1 MNPLTRRAALFGACA
16 CCALATRRTAAAPSD
31 FAEIAPGM
39 FFRRG
44 LDAEASATN
53 ADAIANTGFI
63 VGADSV
69 AVIDPGGSLADGQA
83 LRAAIAA
90 RTTRPVRFVVLSH
103 VHPDH
108 IFGAAAFTEGA
119 PRIVGHASLP
129 AALATRGEYYRRH
142 LTELLGAEAAG
153 SVIVPD
159 LLVSD
164 TQTLDLGDR
173 RLTVRAHRPAHTDTD
188 LTLFDGQTSTL
199 IAADL
204 LFIGRVPS
212 FDGDLKGWLAELDG
226 LAAIRAARVVP
237 GHGPVTTDWPAAAAD
252 LRRYL
257 NLLLTETRAAIAAG
271 VPIEQAATQVAV
283 TERGRWALFDD
294 YNPRNVLTAYHQL
307 EWE

>member
-1 MNPLTRRAALFGACA
+1 MTPLTRRTALFGACA
-16 CCALATRRTAAAPSD
+16 CCALATRRTAAAATD
-31 FAEIAPGM
+31 FTEIAPGM

-90 RTTRPVRFVVLSH
+90 HTTRPVRFVVLSH

-119 PRIVGHASLP
+119 PRIVGHTRLP
-129 AALATRGEYYRRH
+129 AALGTRGEYYRRH
-142 LTELLGAEAAG
+142 LAELLGAEAAG
-153 SVIVPD
+153 SVVTPN
-159 LLVSD
+159 LLVTD

-188 LTLFDGQTSTL
+188 LTLFDAQTSTL
-199 IAADL
+199 ITADL

-212 FDGDLKGWLAELDG
+212 FDGDLKGWLAELDS

-257 NLLLTETRAAIAAG
+257 NLLLSETRAAIAAG
-271 VPIEQAATQVAV
+271 VPIEQAATRVAA

>member
-1 MNPLTRRAALFGACA
+1 MSPLTRRAALFGACA
-16 CCALATRRTAAAPSD
+16 CCALATRRAVAASD
-31 FAEIAPGM
+31 FVEIAPGM
-39 FFRRG
+39 VFRRG
-44 LDAEASATN
+44 VDEQASVAN

-63 VGADSV
+63 VGAESV

-119 PRIVGHASLP
+119 PKIVGHARLP

-142 LTELLGAEAAG
+142 LAELLGAEAAG
-153 SVIVPD
+153 PVVTPN
-159 LLVSD
+159 LLVAD
-164 TQTLDLGDR
+164 THTLDLGDR
-173 RLTVRAHRPAHTDTD
+173 RLTLRAHRPAHTDTD
-188 LTLFDGQTSTL
+188 LTLFDERTGTL

-212 FDGDLKGWLAELDG
+212 FDGDLKGWLAELDA

-257 NLLLTETRAAIAAG
+257 SLLLTETRAAIAAG
-271 VPIEQAATQVAV
+271 VPIEQAATRVAAS
-283 TERGRWALFDD
+283 ERGRWALFDD